1 MEPDFIAELDRTFT
15 NVGTDIFW
23 TKKIGKLEIWLS
35 PLSVTGQERVTA
47 ALEKAVAG
55 LNIVGESK
63 KVTLSNV
70 IVGVNSSDL
79 REFRNGAPAFPSKG
93 KDGKAVNVTLEKFL
107 YDKMASWST
116 DYLDDVFSVY
126 ADLMES
132 FQKQNL
138 KDIKFEN
145 AKDPH
150 IELQEL
156 EQKAAA
162 LRAQLGL
169 PPMIEKGTEENAE
182 PTPESVAAALE
193 AEEQLNQER
202 EGQPG
207 QTEDFNP
214 FKTIEPSVPSVPP
227 VPEAPQ
233 QVAVPAPPQHP
244 IHNPQGHPPPPR
256 QQPPPSAQ
264 PQPNFTMP
272 AVLPANLR
280 RPVPGPAQESS
291 PENPHVATP
300 SVPNEVIER
309 PMAKGPAVRPQIDP
323 TQGNRNPRFNPPR

>member
-1 MEPDFIAELDRTFT
+1 MEPDFIAELDRTLT
-15 NVGTDIFW
+15 NVGTDVFW
-23 TKKIGKLEIWLS
+23 KKKVGKLEIWLS

-93 KDGKAVNVTLEKFL
+93 KDGKSVNVTLEKYL
-107 YDKMASWST
+107 YDKMANWST

-138 KDIKFEN
+138 KEIKFEN

-156 EQKAAA
+156 EQKVGA
-162 LRAQLGL
+162 LRGQLGL
-169 PPMIEKGTEENAE
+169 PQLVERGSEEAAE
-182 PTPESVAAALE
+182 PSPEAIAAALE
-193 AEEQLNQER
+193 VEEQLNGEEDDDQK
-202 EGQPG
+202 GS
-207 QTEDFNP
+207 EDFDP
-214 FKTIEPSVPSVPP
+214 FKPIASAAASEQDAS
-227 VPEAPQ
+227 Q
-233 QVAVPAPPQHP
+233 QAAVPTPPQHP
-244 IHNPQGHPPPPR
+244 IHNPQPPPSR

-264 PQPNFTMP
+264 PQPNFAMP

-280 RPVPGPAQESS
+280 RPVPGTAQESS
-291 PENPHVATP
+291 PDKPHVATP
-300 SVPNEVIER
+300 SVPNDVIER
-309 PMAKGPAVRPQIDP
+309 PMEKGPAVRPQIDQM
-323 TQGNRNPRFNPPR
+323 QGNRNPRFNPPR